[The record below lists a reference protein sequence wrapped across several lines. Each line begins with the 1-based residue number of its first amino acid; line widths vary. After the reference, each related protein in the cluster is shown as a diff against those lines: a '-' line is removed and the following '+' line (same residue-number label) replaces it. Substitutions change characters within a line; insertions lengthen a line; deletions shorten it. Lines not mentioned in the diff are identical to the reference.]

1 MIALKIKLAELETEM
16 KKHEADV
23 ALQYSKHNADDAST
37 SQTGINTPSSGQRL
51 PKAGKS
57 YEKPSSTK

>member
-1 MIALKIKLAELETEM
+1 MIALKIKLAQLETEM

-37 SQTGINTPSSGQRL
+37 SQTGINTPQ
-51 PKAGKS
+51 
-57 YEKPSSTK
+57 